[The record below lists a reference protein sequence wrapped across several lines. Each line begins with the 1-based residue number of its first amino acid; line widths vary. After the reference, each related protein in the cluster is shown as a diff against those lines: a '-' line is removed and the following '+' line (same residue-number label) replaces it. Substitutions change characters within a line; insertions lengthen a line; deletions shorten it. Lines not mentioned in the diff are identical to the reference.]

1 MRIIL
6 PLKGTV
12 VLGMTSS
19 SSTGP
24 NGKPHSTDA
33 ELQRSVSV
41 MAGSSRCV
49 MTTMILV
56 QMAARI
62 LPDPFET
69 TLSRLLIDS

>member
-1 MRIIL
+1 M
-6 PLKGTV
+6 
-12 VLGMTSS
+12 VLGITSS

-33 ELQRSVSV
+33 ELHRSVSM
-41 MAGSSRCV
+41 MAGNSGCV

-69 TLSRLLIDS
+69 LSRLLTDF